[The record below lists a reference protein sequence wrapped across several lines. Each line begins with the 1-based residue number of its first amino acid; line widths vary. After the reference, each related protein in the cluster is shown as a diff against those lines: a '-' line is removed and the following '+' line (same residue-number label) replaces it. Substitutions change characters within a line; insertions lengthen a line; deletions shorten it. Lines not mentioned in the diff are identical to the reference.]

1 MHPLKSCAWGFSH
14 GSVVKNLPASAG
26 DAGSIPGSGR
36 SPGEGNGYPLQ
47 VFLPGKS
54 HGHRSLV
61 DYSPWGCRES
71 ERTKRLNNNNNSNL
85 VHKERRFLPFS
96 YQSLG
101 LPSLGGGGACGVMGW
116 RSHTFCTVCLPCG
129 SVSSSHH
136 PCLAPPPTP
145 GLGSN

>member
-14 GSVVKNLPASAG
+14 GLVVKNMPANAG

-36 SPGEGNGYPLQ
+36 SLEEGNGYPLQ

-54 HGHRSLV
+54 HGQRSMV

-71 ERTKRLNNNNNSNL
+71 ERTEQLTNNSNV
-85 VHKERRFLPFS
+85 VHKERRALHFS

-101 LPSLGGGGACGVMGW
+101 LPSLGGGGAYGVVGR
-116 RSHTFCTVCLPCG
+116 RSIHSALFCLPPLWGCEQLPP
-129 SVSSSHH
+129 SLPR
-136 PCLAPPPTP
+136 PCPQLRP
-145 GLGSN
+145 GQ